1 MRGAHHELVYPRQK
15 LLSSQHAMTCARQ
28 NVGYPWDREHPWE
41 DRAPTKKVT
50 RIPRRC
56 ARRLESL
63 RRLCGPDVA
72 FPTVPVRLA
81 NGFAECPATRTVLKS
96 VAMSEKPPPAMSAL
110 TRVILSLLLPV
121 AGAVLFTIFAGRG
134 TSVGDGERQVVL
146 QLAGMGLVSL
156 ILGARWYGLSGLGLR
171 GHRALYAGIG
181 FAVLAWVAFLLVRF
195 FTVEVVSY
203 GTPGSGRAFIFLL
216 LFEAFCI
223 QVWAFGLVF
232 RSVADWRGPL
242 AAAVAG
248 GVVFAAVAFLLF
260 QEAFVASGSAV
271 LYFGA
276 WGVLYGV
283 IRLRTGGFL
292 GMVIVQAMQSWTGWR
307 LLAPGDIPD
316 AAQLRNMY
324 LISSVLYAIIIWRLW
339 PRRENDYRI

>member
-1 MRGAHHELVYPRQK
+1 
-15 LLSSQHAMTCARQ
+15 
-28 NVGYPWDREHPWE
+28 
-41 DRAPTKKVT
+41 
-50 RIPRRC
+50 
-56 ARRLESL
+56 
-63 RRLCGPDVA
+63 
-72 FPTVPVRLA
+72 
-81 NGFAECPATRTVLKS
+81 
-96 VAMSEKPPPAMSAL
+96 MSPL

-134 TSVGDGERQVVL
+134 TAVGDGERQIVL
-146 QLAGMGLVSL
+146 QLAGLGLVSL

-181 FAVLAWVAFLLVRF
+181 FAVLAWAAFLVVRF
-195 FTVEVVSY
+195 VTVEVVSY

-216 LFEAFCI
+216 LFEAFCV

-260 QEAFVASGSAV
+260 QEAFVASTSAV
-271 LYFGA
+271 LYFGV

-292 GMVIVQAMQSWTGWR
+292 GMVIVQAMQSWTGWQ
-307 LLAPGDIPD
+307 LLAPGDVPD
-316 AAQLRNMY
+316 AGQLRNMY
-324 LISSVLYAIIIWRLW
+324 LICSILYAIIIWRLW
-339 PRRENDYRI
+339 PRRESDYRI